1 MSNKSKR
8 ILLWALYIIL
18 VLGLILLG
26 FFLATFCCLG
36 LANYC

>member
-1 MSNKSKR
+1 MSSKTKR
-8 ILLWALYIIL
+8 ILLWTLYIIL

-26 FFLATFCCLG
+26 FFLETFCCLG